1 MIIYVILEFTH
12 FLVYRY
18 VIKCITKIEL
28 NQHLVNVLFT
38 LLDQDGDGML
48 SRKEFVRVIKRRSA
62 RGFNKPRDLGFAR
75 AISAVFECGKKIASQ
90 PLSS

>member
-1 MIIYVILEFTH
+1 MIECV
-12 FLVYRY
+12 
-18 VIKCITKIEL
+18 TKIQLDE
-28 NQHLVNVLFT
+28 HLVSVLFT

-75 AISAVFECGKKIASQ
+75 ALSALYECGKEVYLTNAQGQ
-90 PLSS
+90 PT